1 MNSKREFPLWM
12 PYVLPMGI
20 FMAVTTLEGVVPRA
34 AYPFIYLFK
43 ILLVGVALGY
53 CAPRWRHEFQA
64 TWMTAGLGL
73 LVGLF
78 GVVMWIVVDR
88 WTPHLAFLGARTAL
102 NPFTAITDPALRVGF
117 IALRLVG
124 MALLVPVMEEVFWRS
139 FVHRFVMD
147 PDAWQTLRIGIGS
160 PLAVGVGSVA
170 FGVSHPEWLAA
181 SVFALL
187 MIGLC
192 RATGNLFASTV
203 AHAVTNLMLA
213 LYVLQTG
220 SWVYW

>member
-1 MNSKREFPLWM
+1 MALRAPLSLA
-12 PYVLPMGI
+12 PNVELESYRTDSRVSLRQLVRLQRLPGRPPPR
-20 FMAVTTLEGVVPRA
+20 FRLEPLDSGR
-34 AYPFIYLFK
+34 
-43 ILLVGVALGY
+43 
-53 CAPRWRHEFQA
+53 R
-64 TWMTAGLGL
+64 
-73 LVGLF
+73 LF
-78 GVVMWIVVDR
+78 GV
-88 WTPHLAFLGARTAL
+88 
-102 NPFTAITDPALRVGF
+102 RV
-117 IALRLVG
+117 
-124 MALLVPVMEEVFWRS
+124 
-139 FVHRFVMD
+139 
-147 PDAWQTLRIGIGS
+147 GS

>member
-1 MNSKREFPLWM
+1 MNSEREFPLWM

-20 FMAVTTLEGVVPRA
+20 FMAVTTLEGVVPTA

-53 CAPRWRHEFQA
+53 CAPRWRQEFQA

-73 LVGLF
+73 LVGLL

-117 IALRLVG
+117 IGLRLMG

-147 PDAWQTLRIGIGS
+147 PEAWPTLRIGVCT
-160 PLAVGVGSVA
+160 PLAVGVGAVA

-220 SWVYW
+220 TWAYW